1 MLTIRLQRVGK
12 KHQPSYRVVVSER
25 RSKLGGPP
33 IEDLGFY
40 NPFTKEASLK
50 KERIEHWMKVGAHL
64 TPTVQNLCVGK
75 GVLALPKIVLKFK
88 KRKAEESATAPAEAK
103 AEVKEAA
110 AAPATPAA

>member
-40 NPFTKEASLK
+40 NPFTKVASLN
-50 KERIEHWMKVGAHL
+50 KERIAHWASVGAHL
-64 TPTVQNLCVGK
+64 TPTVHNLCVSK
-75 GVLALPKIVLKFK
+75 GAV
-88 KRKAEESATAPAEAK
+88 TAPK
-103 AEVKEAA
+103 RVVKLNKPEIKEKA
-110 AAPATPAA
+110 AAPAAEKKEEAPAPAA